1 MANGHS
7 SLSLTTFRSFARLL
21 PRAMAFELTKT
32 LLDSIREDLEEGRDE
47 QVKAVLSELH
57 ASDIAE
63 IIDRSDTDA
72 AVHMYRLLEHEE
84 AAEVLLELDEEV
96 RERLL
101 ASLTSREIA
110 EDVLEHI
117 DSDDAADVISE
128 LPEEK
133 QREVIALL
141 EDEEQREDIEE
152 LMRYEEGTAGA
163 LMAKEMVNV
172 RSDASVARAII
183 DMRRQAKEVDH
194 IYTIYVV
201 DKDDRL
207 YGILP
212 LKDLLFSAEST
223 RTLIKHICDTDVV
236 SVTTDTPAE
245 EVVNLMKKYDVVV
258 LPVVDR
264 DNHLI
269 GRITI
274 DDVMDVM
281 TEEASEDYQL
291 ASGISEDVDAL
302 DKPMVQVRARLPW
315 LLIGLAGGILSSRII
330 AQYEHQLL
338 IDPKMAFFMP
348 LIAATAGN
356 VGVQAS
362 AIVVQGLASGRLQGV
377 NILSRLWKELRVA
390 LLTAIVCA
398 VLIFVANLAFHQSQA
413 LTYTV
418 SIALFSVILTAAMFG
433 TLIPLGMH
441 RLNVDPAL
449 ATGPFVTTLNDIF
462 GILTYFTIG
471 HFMYDMFI

>member
-1 MANGHS
+1 
-7 SLSLTTFRSFARLL
+7 
-21 PRAMAFELTKT
+21 MAFELTKPVM
-32 LLDSIREDLEEGRDE
+32 DGIREDIEESRDDR
-47 QVKAVLSELH
+47 VRAVLAELH
-57 ASDIAE
+57 ASDIAL
-63 IIDRSDTDA
+63 IIDRLDTEE
-72 AVHMYRLLEHEE
+72 AVHVYRLLEHEE

-101 ASLTSREIA
+101 GSLTSREIA

-117 DSDDAADVISE
+117 DTDDAADVISE

-133 QREVIALL
+133 QREVMALL
-141 EDEEQREDIEE
+141 EDAGHREDIEE

-163 LMAKEMVNV
+163 LMAKELVSV
-172 RSDASVARAII
+172 RSDSTVARAII
-183 DMRRQAKEVDH
+183 EMRQQAREVDH
-194 IYTIYVV
+194 VYTIYVV
-201 DKDDRL
+201 DKDEHL
-207 YGILP
+207 FGILP
-212 LKDLLFSAEST
+212 LKDLLFGAEST
-223 RTLIKHICDTDVV
+223 RTLIKHICETDVI
-236 SVTTDTPAE
+236 SVTTDTEAE

-258 LPVVDR
+258 LPVVDK
-264 DNHLI
+264 DNKLI
-269 GRITI
+269 GRITF

-281 TEEASEDYQL
+281 SEEASEDYQL

-302 DKPMVQVRARLPW
+302 DKPLVQVRARLPW

-330 AQYEHQLL
+330 AQYEDQLL

-362 AIVVQGLASGRLQGV
+362 AIVVQGLASGKLEGV
-377 NILSRLWKELRVA
+377 NIMTRLWKELRVA
-390 LLTAIVCA
+390 LMTATVCA
-398 VLIFVANLAFHQSQA
+398 LLIFVANLAFHQSQA

-433 TLIPLGMH
+433 TLIPLGMD
-441 RLNVDPAL
+441 RLKIDPAL